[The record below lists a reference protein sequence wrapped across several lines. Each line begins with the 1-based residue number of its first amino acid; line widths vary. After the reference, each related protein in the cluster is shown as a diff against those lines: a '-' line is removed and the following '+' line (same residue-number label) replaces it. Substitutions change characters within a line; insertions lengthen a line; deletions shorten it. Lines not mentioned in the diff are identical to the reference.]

1 MTAEELLDRYA
12 LGERN
17 FAGILLYAGEYE
29 KSLDGRVLAG
39 SNLCGSTLEGDWS
52 GVNLSESRMCGV
64 IASGCDFQK
73 ASFCGANLSGG
84 IFTQCDMNGSD
95 FTNAFLCGVAFKQT
109 EVCNANLT
117 RADLRGSFLTETGL
131 ENSNLAEA
139 NLQGAEGVYIASL
152 ERLGCDLTG
161 VRLPNGTIYSSSQNF

>member
-17 FAGILLYAGEYE
+17 FAGILLYAEEYE
-29 KSLDGRVLAG
+29 KSLNGRVLVDI
-39 SNLCGSTLEGDWS
+39 NLCGSTLEGDWS
-52 GVNLSESRMCGV
+52 GVNLSASRMCGV
-64 IASGCDFQK
+64 IADGCDFQRSNFHK
-73 ASFCGANLSGG
+73 ANLSGG
-84 IFTQCDMNGSD
+84 VFTQCDMNGSD
-95 FTNAFLCGVAFKQT
+95 FTDALLRGTAFKQT

-117 RADLRGSFLTETGL
+117 RADLRGSFLIETGL

-152 ERLGCDLTG
+152 EQLGCPLTD
-161 VRLPNGTIYSSSQNF
+161 VRLPNGTIYASSQNL